1 MVEGEYE
8 NVRSTNFYLWTSF
21 EPHLLLSSLLD
32 DVKVL
37 RRGVEVGVGVEQVRH
52 KRQVQ
57 LLVAIFDVL

>member
-1 MVEGEYE
+1 MKMFAPQI
-8 NVRSTNFYLWTSF
+8 SIS

>member
-8 NVRSTNFYLWTSF
+8 KMFAPPISIS
-21 EPHLLLSSLLD
+21 EPHLLLPGLLD

-37 RRGVEVGVGVEQVRH
+37 RRGVKMGVGVEQVRH

-57 LLVAIFDVL
+57 LLVAIFDIL

>member
-1 MVEGEYE
+1 MSEWLKVNMKMFAPQISISG
-8 NVRSTNFYLWTSF
+8 
-21 EPHLLLSSLLD
+21 PHLLLSGLFD